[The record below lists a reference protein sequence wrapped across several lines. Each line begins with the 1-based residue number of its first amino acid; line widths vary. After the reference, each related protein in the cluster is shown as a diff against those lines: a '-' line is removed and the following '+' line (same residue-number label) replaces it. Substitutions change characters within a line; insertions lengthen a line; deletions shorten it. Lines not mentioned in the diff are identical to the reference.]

1 MSVLERGLDLLDRLA
16 DLGDASVADLARRV
30 GTDPSQAHRALRVLQ
45 QRGYVEQ
52 DSGTKRYRLSGRIM
66 EMASSQLKRIDVRA
80 EAQPILR
87 GLADMTTHTAHLAI
101 LSRQYA
107 VIIDRAR
114 GASAVSVNI
123 EMGEIAPLHA
133 TALGK
138 ALLAHLDAPM
148 IDTVLA
154 GIDRTPLT
162 AHTVLSEGELRARLT
177 EIRACG
183 YATDDEE
190 AFEGVRC
197 VAAPVFNWT
206 DRVVAAIGVS
216 GPAWLISPTLFSAL
230 AQQVL
235 VASSALSCKLGGRVH
250 E

>member
-1 MSVLERGLDLLDRLA
+1 MSVLERGLDLLDSLA
-16 DLGDASVADLARRV
+16 DLGDAGVVELARRV

-52 DSGTKRYRLSGRIM
+52 DGGTKRYRLSSRIV
-66 EMASSQLKRIDVRA
+66 EMASSQLKRIDVRM

-87 GLADMTTHTAHLAI
+87 GLAEITTHTAHLAI

-107 VIIDRAR
+107 VIIDRAQ

-148 IDTVLA
+148 IDAVLT

-162 AHTVLSEGELRARLT
+162 AHTVLSEEELRTRLA
-177 EIRACG
+177 EIRTCG

-197 VAAPVFNWT
+197 VAAPVFNWA
-206 DRVVAAIGVS
+206 DKVVAAIGVS
-216 GPAWLISPTLFSAL
+216 GPAWLISPPLFSAL

-235 VASSALSCKLGGRVH
+235 LASGALSRKLGAHAHV
-250 E
+250 